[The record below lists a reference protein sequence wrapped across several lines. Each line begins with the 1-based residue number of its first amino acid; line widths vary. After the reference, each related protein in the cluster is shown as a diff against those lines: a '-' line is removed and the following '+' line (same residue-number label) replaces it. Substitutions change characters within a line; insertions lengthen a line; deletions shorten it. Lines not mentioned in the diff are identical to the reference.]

1 MNKKALI
8 LPLLIL
14 SLFVLAGCSNGNKI
28 YYFKE
33 DGIMTT
39 VKPSES
45 AATSINEIRAD
56 KVQVFL
62 FHATQRC
69 TTCIAIG
76 KLTGATVDEY
86 FQNELQSGKIEFRE
100 INIDLPE
107 NKELAQKFQTSGS
120 ALFINAIYD
129 GQDHISEDATVWRL
143 TTNETQFK
151 SYLKDKINNLLG
163 K

>member
-1 MNKKALI
+1 MNKKVLI

-14 SLFVLAGCSNGNKI
+14 SLFVLAGCSNDNKT

-33 DGIMTT
+33 DGTMTT
-39 VKPSES
+39 IKPSES
-45 AATSINEIRAD
+45 ETSTNKIQAD
-56 KVQVFL
+56 KIQVFL

-76 KLTGATVDEY
+76 KLAGATVNEY

-107 NKELAQKFQTSGS
+107 NKELAQKFQASGS

-143 TTNETQFK
+143 TTNEAQFK
-151 SYLKDKINNLLG
+151 SYLKTKIDTLLDK
-163 K
+163 